1 MTARNGVGVALG
13 AILCLWAG
21 IVQSPAQILPPPLR
35 GSTAPVRWSSYVQF
49 RYTDVQDGK
58 DLFGLRRFKL
68 MVGGNVTPKIQWYAQ
83 ALYKDGNDSPTDG
96 RVYFQEGWLRFGFR
110 KEAQLVFGQFKPPFG
125 RERFTPDFLILT
137 IDRSLVTDALTPD
150 GPYIDSFY
158 RDRGVQLDGELK
170 RGFRYAAAVF
180 DGRGANHQFHGIG
193 PMFAG
198 QVVDELVREKPLYG
212 RPLRIQ
218 IGAATALRWGRDLPF
233 RPCCTGDFAA
243 DIEHFRG
250 ADQRWGAEFSGD
262 WGDAS
267 VRAEYMRARLDFD
280 AARSADLTASGWYV
294 LAAKYFARKWQVVA
308 KHERLDPNHHVVS
321 SKDVRQT
328 TLGLNYYIRQNRVK
342 VMAGYVLRQESI
354 QPVSNNLIQ
363 IQVQYFLHWPGNRQ
377 TRAEP

>member
-1 MTARNGVGVALG
+1 
-13 AILCLWAG
+13 
-21 IVQSPAQILPPPLR
+21 
-35 GSTAPVRWSSYVQF
+35 
-49 RYTDVQDGK
+49 
-58 DLFGLRRFKL
+58 

-110 KEAQLVFGQFKPPFG
+110 KEVQLVFGQFKPPFG

-170 RGFRYAAAVF
+170 RGVRYAAAVF

-198 QVVDELVREKPLYG
+198 QVVDDLVREKPLYG

-233 RPCCTGDFAA
+233 RPCCTSELAT
-243 DIEHFRG
+243 DIGHFRG
-250 ADQRWGAEFSGD
+250 ADRRWGVEFSGD

-267 VRAEYMRARLDFD
+267 VRAEYIRARLDFE
-280 AARSADLTASGWYV
+280 SAKPAELTASGWYV
-294 LAAKYFARKWQVVA
+294 LGAKYLAPKWQVVG
-308 KHERLDPNHHVVS
+308 KHERLDPNHHVAS
-321 SKDVRQT
+321 GKDVMQT
-328 TLGLNYYIRQNRVK
+328 TIGLNYYIRQNRVK
-342 VMAGYVLRQESI
+342 LMAGYVIRQERI
-354 QPVSNNLIQ
+354 QPVSNNLFQ
-363 IQVQYFLHWPGNRQ
+363 FQVQYFLHWPANQRA
-377 TRAEP
+377 RAEQ